1 MSEGFVRMSDH
12 VPAPRQW
19 LWPGWIPMGCLTLLD
34 GDPGTNK
41 STLLYEIAARVTTGR
56 AMFGS
61 DERHAPANVL
71 LLQAEDTLD
80 DIHNRL
86 TACGADLTRVLAY
99 DRQGDPIVLPRDV
112 QRIEA
117 LIHEFQVR
125 FLAIDPVMNFLTGS
139 ANNYQ
144 AVQRSLGPLVAM
156 AEHTGVAVVLA
167 RHLNQS
173 GGSNPLYRGLGSIG
187 VMGAVRSGLLLVVD
201 PADHERRVLAQTKT
215 NLGAISESLSLRPVE
230 IGEGVGIEWL
240 GTSPHTAETLL
251 EAAGRRSRL
260 ELDEAMYFL
269 FATLADGP
277 VALREVHAAARQEG
291 IQPRTLRRAREALGI
306 LSRREGFGRGGH
318 QYWQLPDDDAT
329 YAHLRER
336 MQADLAAGGWRYQEG
351 IVPDDDGATPYLGG
365 AAPSVDVAPTVDS
378 VPRGDTPMPET
389 VRLGHRLEP
398 GGRRVLLRRPIG
410 PRTPPAEGDSV
421 RSSDTPRRAPIL
433 RRRPSQSDPPVNPP
447 NPL

>member
-139 ANNYQ
+139 EQ
-144 AVQRSLGPLVAM
+144 LP
-156 AEHTGVAVVLA
+156 
-167 RHLNQS
+167 
-173 GGSNPLYRGLGSIG
+173 
-187 VMGAVRSGLLLVVD
+187 
-201 PADHERRVLAQTKT
+201 
-215 NLGAISESLSLRPVE
+215 
-230 IGEGVGIEWL
+230 
-240 GTSPHTAETLL
+240 
-251 EAAGRRSRL
+251 GR
-260 ELDEAMYFL
+260 
-269 FATLADGP
+269 ATLARSVGRNGR
-277 VALREVHAAARQEG
+277 AHWSRRS
-291 IQPRTLRRAREALGI
+291 PRTA
-306 LSRREGFGRGGH
+306 
-318 QYWQLPDDDAT
+318 
-329 YAHLRER
+329 
-336 MQADLAAGGWRYQEG
+336 
-351 IVPDDDGATPYLGG
+351 
-365 AAPSVDVAPTVDS
+365 
-378 VPRGDTPMPET
+378 
-389 VRLGHRLEP
+389 LEP
-398 GGRRVLLRRPIG
+398 VGWKQSAVPWAGKHRRDGLFAR
-410 PRTPPAEGDSV
+410 DCFS
-421 RSSDTPRRAPIL
+421 
-433 RRRPSQSDPPVNPP
+433 
-447 NPL
+447 